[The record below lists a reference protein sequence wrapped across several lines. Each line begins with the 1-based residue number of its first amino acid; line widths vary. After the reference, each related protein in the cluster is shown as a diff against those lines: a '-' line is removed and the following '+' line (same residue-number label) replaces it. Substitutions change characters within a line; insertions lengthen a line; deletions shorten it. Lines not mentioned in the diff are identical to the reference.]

1 MSVMVVADYQL
12 EKTSDITAFFNR
24 YVNFMMLFFPITS
37 FLVVPSIQGTTIT
50 TVLAALLFGLL
61 TILPENNYKYSFFR
75 DFFLFGLVFLFFSL
89 VSQSLNLALNLKLS
103 DKLLLV
109 DKGNLLHSFFRS
121 THITQAMY
129 LAMSFLIYLFVKYY
143 TDRSVIKYIYYGLRI
158 LCAYGLY
165 EILYFQVTGATGD
178 FLTNRTFLN
187 EEGSGSLSQ
196 MMNVAGFNVLR
207 MKSLTGEPSMF
218 AFTVFP
224 FWALTHVTK
233 NKFDNILL
241 LVCLFLTFSTTA
253 YGAIVFFQVGW
264 FIYKKK
270 YQKLFYLLGIV
281 LIFLFALQIDPV
293 REKMEGVY
301 ETVFSSK
308 LSGNSGSKQ
317 SRSGWIMRHFDFWV
331 DTDAAHQLFGI
342 GFGYIR
348 STDFLTTLLVNCGL
362 VGLFIFSAF
371 FFANFF
377 KPRIIDKDT
386 HVCYFL
392 GLLGLFLI
400 LMLTVPEFG
409 YPSMW
414 IYIALWHV
422 LVNRSKMNTDE
433 EFSQSMRA

>member
-1 MSVMVVADYQL
+1 MFIADYQL
-12 EKTSDITAFFNR
+12 ERTSDVTAFFNR

-61 TILPENNYKYSFFR
+61 FILPENTRRNLFFR
-75 DFFLFGLVFLFFSL
+75 DFFVFGLIFLFFSL
-89 VSQSLNLALNLKLS
+89 VSQSLNLAVDLKLS

-109 DKGNLLHSFFRS
+109 SSGNLLQSFFRS

-129 LAMSFLIYLFVKYY
+129 LAMSFLVYLFVRYY
-143 TDRSVIKYIYYGLRI
+143 SNKSVIKYIYYGLRL

-165 EILYFQVTGATGD
+165 EILYYQLTGSTGD
-178 FLTNRTFLN
+178 FLTNRTFSS
-187 EEGSGSLSQ
+187 EEGTGSLSQ

-224 FWALTHVTK
+224 FWALTYVTK
-233 NKFDNILL
+233 SKFDNLL
-241 LVCLFLTFSTTA
+241 LLGCLFLTFSTTA
-253 YGAIVFFQVGW
+253 YGAIVFFQLGW

-270 YQKLFYLLGIV
+270 YQKLFYLLGIA

-293 REKMEGVY
+293 REKVEGVY
-301 ETVFSSK
+301 ETVFASK

-317 SRSGWIMRHFDFWV
+317 SRSGWIMRHYDYWV
-331 DTDAAHQLFGI
+331 DVDAGHQLFGI

-348 STDFLTTLLVNCGL
+348 STDFLTTLLVNCG
-362 VGLFIFSAF
+362 VIGLITFSIF
-371 FFANFF
+371 FFGNLF
-377 KPRIIDKDT
+377 KRRTMDRDT
-386 HVCYFL
+386 HTCYFL
-392 GLLGLFLI
+392 GLVGLFLI

-414 IYIALWHV
+414 IYLALWHV
-422 LVNRSKMNTDE
+422 LANINNERTDDQ
-433 EFSQSMRA
+433 FSQSLSS

>member
-1 MSVMVVADYQL
+1 MLVADYQL
-12 EKTSDITAFFNR
+12 EKTSDTMVFFNR

-37 FLVVPSIQGTTIT
+37 FLVVPSVQGTTIT

-61 TILPENNYKYSFFR
+61 IIIPENTRKNSFFR
-75 DFFLFGLVFLFFSL
+75 DFVAFGLIFLFFSL
-89 VSQSLNLALNLKLS
+89 VSQSLNLAFDLKLS
-103 DKLLLV
+103 DQLLLV
-109 DKGNLLHSFFRS
+109 TRGNLLQSFFRS

-143 TDRSVIKYIYYGLRI
+143 SDKSVIKYVYYGLRI

-165 EILYFQVTGATGD
+165 EILFYQITGTTGD
-178 FLTNRTFLN
+178 FLTNRTFSS

-224 FWALTHVTK
+224 FWALTHVLK

-241 LVCLFLTFSTTA
+241 LGCLFLTFSTTA
-253 YGAIVFFQVGW
+253 YGAIVIFQLGW

-270 YQKLFYLLGIV
+270 YQKLFYLLGLV

-293 REKMEGVY
+293 REKIEGVY

-317 SRSGWIMRHFDFWV
+317 SRSGWIMRHYDYWV
-331 DTDAAHQLFGI
+331 DSDAGHQLFGI

-362 VGLFIFSAF
+362 IGLIVFSAF
-371 FFANFF
+371 FFANLF
-377 KPRIIDKDT
+377 KTRTMDKDT
-386 HVCYFL
+386 HTCYFL
-392 GLLGLFLI
+392 GLGGLFLI

-414 IYIALWHV
+414 IYLALWHV
-422 LVNRSKMNTDE
+422 LVNKSREITDDE
-433 EFSQSMRA
+433 QFS